1 MKTKRTKKE
10 LKIATYS
17 IFYNAAICI
26 YLRIEI
32 IIKNKIK
39 NLNWISIPSEQNY
52 AKMNDKWWVIHDK
65 EMINFKFPN
74 CLKVKWV
81 GLPYSK

>member
-17 IFYNAAICI
+17 IFYNAATCI

-39 NLNWISIPSEQNY
+39 NLNWISIPSEQN
-52 AKMNDKWWVIHDK
+52 
-65 EMINFKFPN
+65 
-74 CLKVKWV
+74 
-81 GLPYSK
+81 

>member
-17 IFYNAAICI
+17 IFYKAATCI

-39 NLNWISIPSEQNY
+39 NLNWIPTHQN
-52 AKMNDKWWVIHDK
+52 KIKLRW
-65 EMINFKFPN
+65 MINDE
-74 CLKVKWV
+74 
-81 GLPYSK
+81 

>member
-17 IFYNAAICI
+17 IFYKAATCI

-39 NLNWISIPSEQNY
+39 NLN
-52 AKMNDKWWVIHDK
+52 
-65 EMINFKFPN
+65 
-74 CLKVKWV
+74 
-81 GLPYSK
+81 